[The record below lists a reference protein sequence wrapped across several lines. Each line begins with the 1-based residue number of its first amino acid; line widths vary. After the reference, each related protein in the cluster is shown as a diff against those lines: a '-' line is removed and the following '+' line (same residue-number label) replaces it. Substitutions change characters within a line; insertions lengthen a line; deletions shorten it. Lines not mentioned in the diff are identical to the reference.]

1 MIEYFVFD
9 RKKAEDL
16 KKDLINLMGTVLAD
30 NIPQR
35 YPNSLSAE
43 YVEKMIAYIEDGSA
57 FVVGAKDD
65 NKLAG
70 FSWAYVLDIF
80 DERRLHIDM
89 ICVDSKYRKMGIASH
104 LVMMQIEEAKKRGIH
119 TLEAMTTR
127 KNKNSYNWFHSLGF
141 EDERVKVK
149 LEIY

>member
-9 RKKAEDL
+9 RKKGEDL

-89 ICVDSKYRKMGIASH
+89 ICVDPK
-104 LVMMQIEEAKKRGIH
+104 
-119 TLEAMTTR
+119 
-127 KNKNSYNWFHSLGF
+127 
-141 EDERVKVK
+141 
-149 LEIY
+149 

>member
-9 RKKAEDL
+9 KEKAKVL
-16 KKDLINLMGTVLAD
+16 KEDLINLMGIVLAD

-35 YPNSLSAE
+35 YPNSLSEE
-43 YVEKMIAYIEDGSA
+43 YVQKMITYIRDGSA
-57 FVVGAKDD
+57 FVVGARDE

-70 FSWAYVLDIF
+70 FSWAYVLDVF
-80 DERRLHIDM
+80 DERRFHIDM
-89 ICVDSKYRKMGIASH
+89 ICVDSKYRKEGIASH

-119 TLEAMTTR
+119 ALEAMTTR
-127 KNKNSYNWFHSLGF
+127 KNENSYNWFHSLGF

-149 LEIY
+149 LEI